1 MEFRDVALKK
11 VRADTNVKR
20 KIVSYKKEMSEKAS
34 TTKKSFLSFFNII
47 ALLPTEHFQRKCGFV
62 KHSISPFKN

>member
-34 TTKKSFLSFFNII
+34 NTKKELFKL
-47 ALLPTEHFQRKCGFV
+47 FQYNCTTS
-62 KHSISPFKN
+62 H

>member
-34 TTKKSFLSFFNII
+34 NTKKELFKLFQYNCATSHWTF
-47 ALLPTEHFQRKCGFV
+47 PTKVWFCKAFD
-62 KHSISPFKN
+62 